1 MGTHQGEFLDQ
12 TQAQAAYWFTRL
24 NSGEATA
31 AELREFEDW
40 RRANPEHERCYR
52 YICYFCDAS
61 LDASEQ
67 ELKRLLPRLGT
78 STDDAIVVRPRRLWV
93 GGLVLVTVAVGA
105 WFWPEPILQE
115 EYIQATSSMLER
127 HFPDGTIVLL
137 EPDSEVRVKRY
148 AESLEVILMR
158 GAVALSVDH
167 QDKQSVEV
175 DTGFAQAHT
184 HKAQFRVNVSDKTTR
199 VQVQEGSVE
208 VAGGSWWRR
217 QVRVLMPG
225 QHVDVDR
232 WAGMR
237 RVQPAPAPPPEA
249 D

>member
-61 LDASEQ
+61 LDAPEH
-67 ELKRLLPRLGT
+67 ELRRLLPSLGQVH
-78 STDDAIVVRPRRLWV
+78 APRRWRLLV
-93 GGLVLVTVAVGA
+93 GAVAAVALAGAA
-105 WFWPEPILQE
+105 WFWPDSL
-115 EYIQATSSMLER
+115 IQDDHVRSTAQALEHR
-127 HFPDGTIVLL
+127 LPDGALARL
-137 EPDSEVRVKRY
+137 EPDSEIRVRTY
-148 AESLEVILMR
+148 AHKQEVHIVRGSVFFDVQGQEQRPLEV
-158 GAVALSVDH
+158 
-167 QDKQSVEV
+167 Q
-175 DTGFAQAHT
+175 TGFAQAHAST
-184 HKAQFRVNVSDKTTR
+184 AQFRVDLDNNMARFLV
-199 VQVQEGSVE
+199 EFGSVE
-208 VAGGSWWRR
+208 VTGGTWWRR
-217 QVRVLMPG
+217 QVRVLIPG

-237 RVQPAPAPPPEA
+237 RVQPAPISPPEA